1 MPPKTSVL
9 ISMNKILNN
18 KKIIILPAV
27 ISFIVACL
35 LLYKF
40 SYPISWD
47 VYYHIHMVNLYM
59 NNGLVFWDYSTV
71 APTGRL
77 IMYPPLFHFFLGV
90 LCNIFNLNPFEITW
104 LLQPFFSFFM
114 IFVIGYVAYRLSD
127 DNIRISLF
135 TSFIAMMSFA
145 TFNRS
150 VICTPATLAI
160 AFSMLAL
167 LFYYEA
173 FNENSSKKII
183 ASAVCFSLICNLHM
197 ATAIIT
203 TGVLG
208 LYTLYLIITRR
219 VRWKYLAFY
228 AVLSF
233 ILSAPWWLYIAMNYT
248 LVFNSIA
255 GSYLRIDEFLI
266 KYYGIIPSLFTLMG
280 FYCLYKEK
288 SSKGI
293 FLALWSL
300 SIVLLSQV
308 PLLGFDTV
316 SIRIF
321 EVSAYPLILIAG
333 IGVDYLI
340 DSLKSANLRRI
351 ILVLFVIYSVGA
363 CISYVDS
370 YTPDLMDTD
379 DNGVTLLPDE
389 FHIFFDPVGS
399 TLKPS
404 IIADRY
410 GDSSLA
416 GSRYDMT
423 GYMMKNNVSGIVV
436 SEDAIMDTIIVSST
450 NVSVVYGGFTE
461 SIPEYVVDPVHIVNS
476 QATIS
481 ELDNLGVTYLLIRKD
496 TPIATYAEVVY
507 QNDDY
512 KLCKITF
519 K

>member
-1 MPPKTSVL
+1 
-9 ISMNKILNN
+9 MNKILNN
-18 KKIIILPAV
+18 KKMIILPAV
-27 ISFIVACL
+27 ISFIVTCL

-59 NNGLVFWDYSTV
+59 NNGMVFWDYSTV

-77 IMYPPLFHFFLGV
+77 IMYPPLFHLFLGF
-90 LCNIFNLNPFEITW
+90 LCTVFNMDAFTITW
-104 LLQPFFSFFM
+104 FLQPFFSFFM
-114 IFVIGYVAYRLSD
+114 IFAIAYVSYRLSE
-127 DNIRISLF
+127 DNVRISLF
-135 TSFIAMMSFA
+135 TSFMAMMSFA

-150 VICTPATLAI
+150 LICTPATLAI
-160 AFSMLAL
+160 AFSMLAV

-173 FNENSSKKII
+173 FNDNTYKKIVL
-183 ASAVCFSLICNLHM
+183 SGVFFSLICNLHM

-203 TGVLG
+203 TGVLA
-208 LYTLYLIITRR
+208 LYTLYLILTHN
-219 VRWKYLAFY
+219 VNWKYLACY
-228 AVLSF
+228 VGLSF
-233 ILSAPWWLYIAMNYT
+233 ILSAPWWLYITINYT

-255 GSYLRIDEFLI
+255 GSYLRVDEFMI
-266 KYYGIIPSLFTLMG
+266 KYYGIIPSLFTLIG

-288 SSKGI
+288 SRKSV

-300 SIVLLSQV
+300 SIVVLSQV

-333 IGVDYLI
+333 IGVNYLI
-340 DSLKSANLRRI
+340 NSLKSDNLRKL
-351 ILVLFVIYSVGA
+351 ILVLLVIYSVGS

-370 YTPDLMDTD
+370 YTPDLMDED
-379 DNGVTLLPDE
+379 DVDETLLPVE
-389 FHIFFDPVGS
+389 FHMLFDPVGT

-404 IIADRY
+404 IISDRY
-410 GDSSLA
+410 GNSNLA

-423 GYMMKNNVSGIVV
+423 CHMIKNNISGLVV

-450 NVSVVYGGFTE
+450 NASVVYGGFTE
-461 SIPEYVVDPVHIVNS
+461 SIPDYVVDPVHIVNS

-481 ELDNLGVTYLLIRKD
+481 ELDGLGVTYLLIRKD

-507 QNDDY
+507 ENNDY
-512 KLCKITF
+512 KLCRITF

>member
-1 MPPKTSVL
+1 
-9 ISMNKILNN
+9 MNKTLNN
-18 KKIIILPAV
+18 KKMIILPAV
-27 ISFIVACL
+27 LAFIVACL

-47 VYYHIHMVNLYM
+47 VYYHIHMVNLYL

-77 IMYPPLFHFFLGV
+77 IMYPPLFHLFLGF
-90 LCNIFNLNPFEITW
+90 LCTLFNRDAFTVTW
-104 LLQPFFSFFM
+104 LLQPFFSFFL
-114 IFVIGYVAYRLSD
+114 IFTIAYVSYRLSD
-127 DNIRISLF
+127 DNIKVSLY

-160 AFSMLAL
+160 AFSMLTL

-173 FNENSSKKII
+173 FNEGSLKKII
-183 ASAVCFSLICNLHM
+183 LSAVCFSLICNLHM

-208 LYTLYLIITRR
+208 LYTLYIIVSHRINL
-219 VRWKYLAFY
+219 KYLAY
-228 AVLSF
+228 YVILAF
-233 ILSAPWWLYIAMNYT
+233 ILSAPWWMYIALNYT
-248 LVFNSIA
+248 LVFNSLA
-255 GSYLRIDEFLI
+255 GSYLRIDEFLL
-266 KYYGIIPSLFTLMG
+266 KYYGVIPSLFTLIG
-280 FYCLYKEK
+280 FYALYREK
-288 SSKGI
+288 SSRAI

-333 IGVDYLI
+333 IGVNYLLE
-340 DSLKSANLRRI
+340 SQKSANMGRI

-370 YTPDLMDTD
+370 YTPDLLED
-379 DNGVTLLPDE
+379 DDAHETVLPTE
-389 FHIFFDPVGS
+389 FHLFFDPVGA

-404 IIADRY
+404 IISDRY
-410 GDSSLA
+410 GDSTLA
-416 GSRYDMT
+416 GSRYDMIE
-423 GYMMKNNVSGIVV
+423 YMMNNNISGLVV

-450 NVSVVYGGFTE
+450 NASVVYGGFTE

-481 ELDNLGVTYLLIRKD
+481 ELDDLGITYLLIRKD